1 MYSSSINLKITCYT
15 ACHLDQ
21 FRPYFTLDVKC
32 FISLIHPQSM
42 WAWHRR
48 PSERC
53 IIRTVCCEENHASF
67 WRVWTH
73 FTHKI
78 TLFYYLWR
86 EHLLVFYWYTVNVM
100 NQVETVDLLLSWS
113 KPAGSQD
120 ITKNAK
126 NECIWI
132 SGTGVHMF

>member
-1 MYSSSINLKITCYT
+1 
-15 ACHLDQ
+15 
-21 FRPYFTLDVKC
+21 
-32 FISLIHPQSM
+32 
-42 WAWHRR
+42 
-48 PSERC
+48 
-53 IIRTVCCEENHASF
+53 
-67 WRVWTH
+67 
-73 FTHKI
+73 
-78 TLFYYLWR
+78 
-86 EHLLVFYWYTVNVM
+86 M